1 MKNIHMMCQV
11 YFIRRSELKTKIGE
25 SFPVQVSKQ
34 TVNL

>member
-1 MKNIHMMCQV
+1 MMCQV

-25 SFPVQVSKQ
+25 SFPVQVSKR